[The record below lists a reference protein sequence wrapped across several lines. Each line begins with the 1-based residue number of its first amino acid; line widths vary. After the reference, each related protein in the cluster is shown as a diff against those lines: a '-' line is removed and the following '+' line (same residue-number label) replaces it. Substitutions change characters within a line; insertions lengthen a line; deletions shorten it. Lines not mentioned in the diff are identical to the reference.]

1 MKRYAYAEVARMF
14 PRVHSHAMMS
24 LLKRLPLFHY
34 SFLIRNLA
42 YRSHEVTHMVIE
54 DYIKHYM
61 DQHSGQADL
70 DSLQYLVARD
80 VDHQF
85 VDRVAT
91 RYVAILLLSKQSL
104 RLSK

>member
-1 MKRYAYAEVARMF
+1 MKRYAYAEAARMF
-14 PRVHSHAMMS
+14 PRVRSHAMMS

-34 SFLIRNLA
+34 SFLIGNLA
-42 YRSHEVTHMVIE
+42 HRSNEVTHMVIE

-61 DQHSGQADL
+61 DEHSAQSGME
-70 DSLQYLVARD
+70 SLQYLVAKD

-91 RYVAILLLSKQSL
+91 RYIAILLLSKQSL
-104 RLSK
+104 GLSK